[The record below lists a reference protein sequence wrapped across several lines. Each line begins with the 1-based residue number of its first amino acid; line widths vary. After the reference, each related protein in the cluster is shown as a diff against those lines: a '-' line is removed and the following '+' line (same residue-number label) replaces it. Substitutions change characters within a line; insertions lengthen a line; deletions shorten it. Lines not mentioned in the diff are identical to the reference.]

1 MPLGSLPLNES
12 IATIRLT
19 VYRGVD
25 VLFSKI
31 RFGRA
36 EMFFRRFF
44 FQQKRKI
51 PQVRILLTFELPSI
65 FFGGGEKGKEKRK
78 KGGRKG
84 GDFLFYF
91 ISSSCL

>member
-1 MPLGSLPLNES
+1 
-12 IATIRLT
+12 LT

-36 EMFFRRFF
+36 ETFFRGFF
-44 FQQKRKI
+44 FQQKKKKI
-51 PQVRILLTFELPSI
+51 PQVRILLTFELPCI
-65 FFGGGEKGKEKRK
+65 LFWGGEKGKEKEE
-78 KGGRKG
+78 KGGKGG